1 MLRGET
7 FYSQRKMVSGE
18 YQWIPGDDSDKYVYH
33 MKKKRSE
40 MEYNGWDGDR
50 ANFTYKFNSYG
61 FRSEEFTEEPS
72 VMFLGC
78 SMTMGVGIELELTWT
93 YMVAKSLGLR
103 NHNLGIGGGN
113 NDGAFRMFD
122 YYHRLFKP
130 KIVIHYSP
138 PNQRLE
144 YFDHRNKIINM
155 MPRSEWY
162 DSHMYRTWL
171 SNDLNSELNFQKNS
185 LAIQH
190 LCNMSDIKYFVFP
203 HEQMFPTEHGF
214 EYDPKEFGR
223 DLLHPGAG
231 WHRNMH
237 KRIMENIS

>member
-1 MLRGET
+1 MLNGET
-7 FYSQRKMVSGE
+7 FYSQRKLVSTE
-18 YQWIPGDDSDKYVYH
+18 VQWIPGDDGDKYAYH
-33 MKKKRSE
+33 MQNRREE

-50 ANFTYKFNSYG
+50 ANFIYKFNSHG
-61 FRSEEFTEEPS
+61 FRADEFTNEPS

-78 SMTMGVGIELELTWT
+78 SMTMGVGIELELTWAHL
-93 YMVAKSLGLR
+93 VAKELGLR

-122 YYHRLFKP
+122 YYHRLYKP
-130 KIVIHYSP
+130 EIVIHFSP
-138 PNQRLE
+138 PIQRLE
-144 YFDHRNKIINM
+144 FFDHRNKIINM

-162 DSHMYRTWL
+162 DSPMYRMWL
-171 SNDLNSELNFQKNS
+171 SNDLNSEFNFKKNMF
-185 LAIQH
+185 AIQH
-190 LCNMSDIKYFVFP
+190 LCDQANIKYVCLP
-203 HEQMFPTEHGF
+203 PMQMFPLEHGF

-231 WHRNMH
+231 WHRNMF